1 MELGQLRE
9 CGSMTRDLA
18 KEFYGDID
26 IGEDILNL
34 AKKYDNKIQNL
45 KGGYSLLCPT
55 TIEMNYFVNNCSP
68 SASYQIAADDLISY
82 CLAVAKKIPGKKGAY
97 AHAKVAYTKTMTP
110 IYDKLV
116 QVTSDAS
123 RAALK
128 ECGVDV
134 PLTDL
139 RLTISEILE
148 SSGFHTVSNVC
159 GTELYN
165 SAKIVPNSR
174 VIPEYIRSHYDL
186 VNGRMRENE
195 VYFIDVYG
203 TDTSADVEA
212 KPFQYPSIY
221 YALQPKRMPHR
232 KSVSDAVNCIKKHYG
247 QDLFSIRDFRDKFE
261 VYSKVKLNKTI
272 MSDLDKGQYIFPVTC
287 CFVENETKDV
297 MNVVSR
303 FGHSIHIGAEKN
315 TILC

>member
-1 MELGQLRE
+1 MELEQLRE

-34 AKKYDNKIQNL
+34 AKKYDDKIQNL
-45 KGGYSLLCPT
+45 KNGYSLLCPT

-68 SASYQIAADDLISY
+68 SASYRIAADDLISY

-116 QVTSDAS
+116 QATSDAS
-123 RAALK
+123 LAALK

-174 VIPEYIRSHYDL
+174 VIPEYIRSHYDSNTQRSSKKKKNNYVL
-186 VNGRMRENE
+186 HGVAKTRSAPRASAIEEAVFISAPIYSYAFRSYACRPASTPARERKDRSPLSLCTPC
-195 VYFIDVYG
+195 VPSLPWLAAI
-203 TDTSADVEA
+203 SAACECT
-212 KPFQYPSIY
+212 
-221 YALQPKRMPHR
+221 QPDP
-232 KSVSDAVNCIKKHYG
+232 
-247 QDLFSIRDFRDKFE
+247 
-261 VYSKVKLNKTI
+261 
-272 MSDLDKGQYIFPVTC
+272 
-287 CFVENETKDV
+287 
-297 MNVVSR
+297 
-303 FGHSIHIGAEKN
+303 
-315 TILC
+315 